1 MINNYKKKIVIGSAQ
16 FGYNYGISNIS
27 GEVKSKNIAKII
39 KYGKTKGLRFIET
52 SSSYGNA
59 EKKLGRE
66 NLKKWKIITK
76 VKITKIK
83 KKEIEE
89 EILNQITNSK
99 KKLKINFFEAIL
111 IHNTKS
117 LSKKQIVYSINY
129 LRELKNKKLTGKI
142 GFSIYGKDRIKML
155 VKNVPF
161 DILQTSI
168 NLIDRRI
175 LNEKILRYIKKN
187 KIKIHARSVFLQGL
201 LAKKNKKKLPLK
213 IRKIWKVN
221 KPIFNKYLY
230 KKKINHLQ
238 ACLSFVLNQNSIE
251 KVIIGFDDLVQF
263 KEVMGCKITK
273 NRFEDIKVK
282 NRRFLINPYL
292 WDRK

>member
-1 MINNYKKKIVIGSAQ
+1 
-16 FGYNYGISNIS
+16 
-27 GEVKSKNIAKII
+27 
-39 KYGKTKGLRFIET
+39 
-52 SSSYGNA
+52 
-59 EKKLGRE
+59 
-66 NLKKWKIITK
+66 
-76 VKITKIK
+76 
-83 KKEIEE
+83 
-89 EILNQITNSK
+89 
-99 KKLKINFFEAIL
+99 
-111 IHNTKS
+111 
-117 LSKKQIVYSINY
+117 
-129 LRELKNKKLTGKI
+129 
-142 GFSIYGKDRIKML
+142 ML